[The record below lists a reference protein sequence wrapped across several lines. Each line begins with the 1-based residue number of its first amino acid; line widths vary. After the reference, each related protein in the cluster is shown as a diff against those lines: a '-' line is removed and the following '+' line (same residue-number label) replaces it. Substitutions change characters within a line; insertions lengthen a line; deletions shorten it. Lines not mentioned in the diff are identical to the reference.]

1 MKYETVLGLEV
12 HVELATKS
20 KIFCS
25 CTTEFGG
32 EPNTHC
38 CPICTGMPG
47 VLPVL
52 NKKVV
57 EYAVAV
63 GLATKC
69 DITPHGKFDRKNY
82 FYPDLPKAYQVS
94 QLYFPICR
102 NGSLEIQVGD
112 EKKNIGIHEIHMEE
126 DAGKLIHDPIFDATL
141 ADYNR
146 CGVPLIE
153 IVSEPDFRS
162 SAEVIAYLESLKAIL
177 QYLGVSDCKMQEGS
191 LRADINLSVRPQGQ
205 EELGTRTE
213 MKNMNSFR
221 AIARAIEAERQ
232 RQIEV
237 LEDGGKVIQQTRRW
251 DDNKGSSYSMRS
263 KEDAQDYRY
272 FPEPDLSPVV
282 ISEEWK
288 EEIRKS
294 LPMLPGERKEK
305 YIEKYGLSEYDAAII
320 VGIKALADYFEDV
333 NNIVKDP
340 KEVANWLLG
349 EVMRL
354 AKEGEEDCFNLT
366 LSGEHLAAII
376 MMIKNNVINRN
387 TAKKVFSAVWSEN
400 LDPKAYV
407 AEHNLAMEG
416 DDDLI
421 LEIVLK
427 VLANN
432 PKTVEEFKSGKEKVV
447 GFLVGQCM
455 KELKGKADPGTIN
468 QLLKTELQKS

>member
-1 MKYETVLGLEV
+1 
-12 HVELATKS
+12 
-20 KIFCS
+20 
-25 CTTEFGG
+25 
-32 EPNTHC
+32 
-38 CPICTGMPG
+38 
-47 VLPVL
+47 
-52 NKKVV
+52 
-57 EYAVAV
+57 
-63 GLATKC
+63 
-69 DITPHGKFDRKNY
+69 
-82 FYPDLPKAYQVS
+82 
-94 QLYFPICR
+94 
-102 NGSLEIQVGD
+102 
-112 EKKNIGIHEIHMEE
+112 
-126 DAGKLIHDPIFDATL
+126 
-141 ADYNR
+141 
-146 CGVPLIE
+146 
-153 IVSEPDFRS
+153 
-162 SAEVIAYLESLKAIL
+162 
-177 QYLGVSDCKMQEGS
+177 
-191 LRADINLSVRPQGQ
+191 
-205 EELGTRTE
+205 
-213 MKNMNSFR
+213 
-221 AIARAIEAERQ
+221 
-232 RQIEV
+232 
-237 LEDGGKVIQQTRRW
+237 IQQTRRW